1 MRLAAEMIPLGRR
14 EGAERSN
21 AHAWWLCATISL
33 CQARTTSKTTQG
45 EYKNVILWN
54 LSSAVCFSYITEPV
68 TKFINFC
75 TLQMKICFI

>member
-1 MRLAAEMIPLGRR
+1 MRMRGGYFAVP
-14 EGAERSN
+14 
-21 AHAWWLCATISL
+21 
-33 CQARTTSKTTQG
+33 TSKTTQG

-75 TLQMKICFI
+75 IYTPDEDMFYLKMRMD